1 MKIPQAVIKPF
12 GVIGFPTPQVGDS
25 ATSVGVINTTI
36 DQWMFMY
43 ASALA
48 RHKNRCIP
56 VDKLS
61 DTLVRVARNAGASAR
76 VDKCM
81 HSTDGKGMHVYTIK
95 YYIDTDKIP
104 HYHMVEVY
112 E

>member
-1 MKIPQAVIKPF
+1 LKIPQAVIKPF
-12 GVIGFPTPQVGDS
+12 GVIGFPTPQVEDS
-25 ATSVGVINTTI
+25 ATVIKKINTTI

-43 ASALA
+43 VSALS

-61 DTLVRVARNAGASAR
+61 ATLLRVTSNAGAKIS
-76 VDKCM
+76 KCM

-104 HYHMVEVY
+104 HYHLVEVY